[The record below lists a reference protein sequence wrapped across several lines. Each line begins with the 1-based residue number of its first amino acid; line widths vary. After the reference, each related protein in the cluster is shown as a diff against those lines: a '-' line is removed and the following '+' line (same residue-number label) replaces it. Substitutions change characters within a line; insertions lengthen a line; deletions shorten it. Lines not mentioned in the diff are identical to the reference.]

1 VDECK
6 IRLKG
11 VELGSKYGKVPRAC
25 PLLILAIFLVGCG
38 GVTTP
43 SVNLTGN
50 WTMTNSS
57 DSGVTTSKCNIVDS
71 SGSLTLYNFYIIDQ
85 EYTLYN
91 FYIIDQEY
99 ISWNTGYGTFNNSA
113 ISANISGSYINIYG
127 STVSTIVYFEG
138 TIASSGIS
146 GSGTWV
152 QTFSVSGEIYSY
164 SGTTIFIKG

>member
-1 VDECK
+1 MK
-6 IRLKG
+6 R
-11 VELGSKYGKVPRAC
+11 KYFLAV
-25 PLLILAIFLVGCG
+25 LFLILAIFLSGCG

-71 SGSLTLYNFYIIDQ
+71 SGSL
-85 EYTLYN
+85 TLYN

-164 SGTTIFIKG
+164 SGTTIFIKGQKTKEDYKKL

>member
-1 VDECK
+1 MK
-6 IRLKG
+6 K
-11 VELGSKYGKVPRAC
+11 KYFFVI
-25 PLLILAIFLVGCG
+25 LFLILAIFLVGCN

-71 SGSLTLYNFYIIDQ
+71 SGSL
-85 EYTLYN
+85 TLYN